1 MSNSNSNS
9 NNGSSGSGNNDGITL
24 KDLINKADELNKK
37 IKADNSTHVEK
48 ITEYRVN
55 LSNKIANIEK
65 LLEFIDSSIEKLL
78 KDSQQGKV
86 SNQEMQS
93 LKFKLQQTREQLK
106 NKLDELEKTQIEQ
119 TNAVRDKIEQK
130 TLVDNVTKLND
141 YVKGI
146 VDKIPKPPDSS
157 RPDNL
162 RPSRGGRRTT
172 RKFGKKLRRTLTKAK
187 KTLRKLKAK
196 AKKVKKAKKQTYTQK
211 GGYIWPFKQD
221 KGKKGKGKGK
231 NKKTTSKTKRSR
243 LSIF

>member
-1 MSNSNSNS
+1 MSNN
-9 NNGSSGSGNNDGITL
+9 SGNNDGITL
-24 KDLINKADELNKK
+24 NDLIKKADELNEK
-37 IKADNSTHVEK
+37 IKSDNSKHVEK
-48 ITEYRVN
+48 IKEYK
-55 LSNKIANIEK
+55 LTFGMEIDNIRSS
-65 LLEFIDSSIEKLL
+65 LEIINSSIDKLL
-78 KDSQQGKV
+78 KNAEQGKV

-106 NKLDELEKTQIEQ
+106 YKLDELEKTQIEKSEEVKNQ
-119 TNAVRDKIEQK
+119 INQEK
-130 TLVDNVTKLND
+130 LVKNFKELNN

-146 VDKIPKPPDSS
+146 VDKIPKPPEGS
-157 RPDNL
+157 PPENK

-172 RKFGKKLRRTLTKAK
+172 CKIGKKLRRTLTKAK

-221 KGKKGKGKGK
+221 KGKKGKDKGK
-231 NKKTTSKTKRSR
+231 NKKSTSKTKRSR